1 MFEPVKM
8 AFERHLVVLPLSN
21 ILPMRRVPDSIK
33 QTLRYKRIIAS
44 IGEVG
49 IVEPL
54 VVARQQDD
62 NEPYMLVD
70 GHLRHAALLDLGTSE
85 APCLIADDDE
95 AFTYNKRVNRLATIQ
110 EHYMI
115 VKAIE
120 RGVSEEKLARALN
133 VDIKRIKTKRTL
145 LDGVCSE
152 VAELLKDKSVDTTV
166 FTLLRKMKPMR
177 QIEAVELMSAMNNFT
192 ARYAHALLAATRQED
207 LAQPERPKNP
217 WSDGRADGPHGAR
230 DGWAATRV
238 QSRDCILRG
247 YGVKSRSRLRLPFEP
262 HGQYPGQP
270 LSRTPPPGNPRRI
283 QSHRRGHII
292 GGKRFRPAGGITLAQ
307 WSARW
312 TGCSMMT
319 RCSIWW
325 SPRVM
330 FQACH
335 KLTPRAGLLGLMPA
349 IS

>member
-1 MFEPVKM
+1 M

-21 ILPMRRVPDSIK
+21 ILPMKRVPDSIK
-33 QTLRYKRIIAS
+33 QTLRYTRIIAS

-70 GHLRHAALLDLGTSE
+70 GHLRHAALMDLGTSE

-145 LDGVCSE
+145 LDGVCPE
-152 VAELLKDKSVDTTV
+152 VAELLEDKSVDTAV

-177 QIEAVELMSAMNNFT
+177 QIEAIELMSAMNNFT
-192 ARYAHALLAATRQED
+192 ARYAQALLAATRQDD
-207 LAQPERPKNP
+207 LAQPDRPKNIGGL
-217 WSDGRADGPHGAR
+217 SAEQMARMEREMDGLQREFKAVSASYGDTVLNLVV
-230 DGWAATRV
+230 AA
-238 QSRDCILRG
+238 G
-247 YGVKSRSRLRLPFEP
+247 YLSRLI
-262 HGQYPGQP
+262 
-270 LSRTPPPGNPRRI
+270 GNPRVSGYLERHHPEI
-283 QSHRRGHII
+283 LTEFRTIVAVTSLEGRRYRGI
-292 GGKRFRPAGGITLAQ
+292 G
-307 WSARW
+307 
-312 TGCSMMT
+312 
-319 RCSIWW
+319 
-325 SPRVM
+325 
-330 FQACH
+330 
-335 KLTPRAGLLGLMPA
+335 RAGFHGSRQPINA
-349 IS
+349 TRGAQPSGIS